1 MRGVAF
7 HGEIP
12 LNMDAE
18 NMEGSRSQQIPLDFL
33 GQQSHSHV
41 FLAACGSN
49 EEAYETNGQGCFT
62 RALLETLRKTGVGK
76 SSYIEFMRHMPHVNK

>member
-18 NMEGSRSQQIPLDFL
+18 NMEGSRSQQIPLGFL
-33 GQQSHSHV
+33 DRHARSHV

-49 EEAYETNGQGCFT
+49 EVAHETNGQGCFT
-62 RALLETLRKTGVGK
+62 RALLETLNKAGVGE
-76 SSYIEFMRHMPHVNK
+76 SSYIKFMRHMPHVNK